1 MEGYQSEDMR
11 LMGGVPGQQLFVYR
25 SVDDAVAVTAEGYFD
40 QAAED
45 YNLDTGD
52 IIIACSGPTRADAV
66 TLLVATNTAG
76 SVTVTAAA

>member
-25 SVDDAVAVTAEGYFD
+25 SQDDAADIKTQGYFD

-52 IIIACSGPTRADAV
+52 IIIACTGPTRADAV